1 MSGKAVVYSEFA
13 QVSIEI
19 DEQAKS
25 PRLRLEDLRT
35 GQARY
40 LDALVLEALVWLSD
54 DAMERLLDPS
64 ADRWREDRDLGTS
77 GTGPAVTGS
86 DS

>member
-1 MSGKAVVYSEFA
+1 MSGRAVVYSEFA
-13 QVSIEI
+13 QVAVEI
-19 DEQAKS
+19 DENAKS

-35 GQARY
+35 GQTRY

-54 DAMERLLDPS
+54 EAMEGLLDPS
-64 ADRWREDRDLGTS
+64 ADRWREDRELGQ
-77 GTGPAVTGS
+77 PAPHHVDH